1 MRYQLLLMRLHPIL
15 PCMFLAACANREE
28 PPPTAESRVADNS
41 GKVVIVDSVVPSDE
55 TWETADGIFETFESA
70 VTVKETHFSQLHLIG
85 TGRFSLDRIR
95 AEPGAPSGIR
105 LPVSAGGDQE
115 LRYGEGPGGIA
126 GSHSMAVAIAT
137 SGHVDSVV
145 SGYMGAS
152 RTKKFGSLTAG
163 LMCRAS
169 GKERELGAYVA
180 RASFGS
186 HGHNT
191 VSFSLSVKK
200 NGTMHSS
207 YPSDVSGKFPLNL
220 EEENVF
226 IELQAVGDSITAS
239 CWKVL
244 PTGEKVHLD
253 SLSIR
258 DDSHTSGAAGI
269 FAFARGEN
277 SLFFDDIR
285 AVPIP

>member
-1 MRYQLLLMRLHPIL
+1 MRSPLSVMRLHPIL
-15 PCMFLAACANREE
+15 PCMFLAACANRED
-28 PPPTAESRVADNS
+28 PSPIAESRIANDS
-41 GKVVIVDSVVPSDE
+41 GKAVIADSVVPSAE
-55 TWETADGIFETFESA
+55 KRETADGILETFESA
-70 VTVKETHFSQLHLIG
+70 GAVKETHFSQLHLIG
-85 TGRFSLDRIR
+85 AGSFSLDRIPSK
-95 AEPGAPSGIR
+95 PGAPSGIR

-115 LRYGEGPGGIA
+115 LRYGEGSGGIA

-152 RTKKFGSLTAG
+152 RTKRFGSLTAG
-163 LMCRAS
+163 LMCRTS
-169 GKERELGAYVA
+169 GEEREIDAYVA
-180 RASFGS
+180 KASFGS
-186 HGHNT
+186 YGQNT
-191 VSFSLSVKK
+191 VSFSLSVMK
-200 NGTMHSS
+200 NGNMHAS
-207 YPSDVSGKFPLNL
+207 YPSDVSGEFPLIF

-226 IELQAVGDSITAS
+226 IELRAVSDSITAS

-258 DDSHTSGAAGI
+258 DDSHKSGAVGI